1 MSTPCL
7 CRGWPD
13 ALLLHTDKGGHDSGR
28 SNGPIPPCPSSLPAL
43 WLATELQG
51 GRRKKDRFKRA
62 GPSSHP
68 PVKREASKLQVG
80 AAHRTK
86 QQQKQATAPSCTPEL
101 PRPAGAGTSE
111 LQGDVH
117 DCPRS
122 STIEGGREMRL
133 MWGDGRSRKLF
144 ASMAPEGPGSK
155 NNNTVV

>member
-1 MSTPCL
+1 MCAVGVAL
-7 CRGWPD
+7 A
-13 ALLLHTDKGGHDSGR
+13 ALLLRTHKGGHDSGR

-51 GRRKKDRFKRA
+51 GRGKRDRFKRA